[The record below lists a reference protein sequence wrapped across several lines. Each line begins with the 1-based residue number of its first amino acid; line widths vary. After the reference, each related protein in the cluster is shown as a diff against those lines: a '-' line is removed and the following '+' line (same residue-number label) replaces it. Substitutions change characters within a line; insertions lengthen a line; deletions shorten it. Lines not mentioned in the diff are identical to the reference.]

1 METYCKA
8 NLKQVTITNYEKK
21 LRLHIKPELGIYKLK
36 ALTTPV
42 LQKFINQKA
51 QQNYSRITLSVIK
64 GILSGSLNY
73 AVKQNMI
80 RYSPMVNVTLPSPRN
95 EQFNPRTAPH
105 VYIPLDRIQ
114 QIYSQDFRRGH
125 PLIFP

>member
-42 LQKFINQKA
+42 LQKFMNQKA

-73 AVKQNMI
+73 AVK
-80 RYSPMVNVTLPSPRN
+80 
-95 EQFNPRTAPH
+95 
-105 VYIPLDRIQ
+105 
-114 QIYSQDFRRGH
+114 
-125 PLIFP
+125 